1 MKPNTIAIDGP
12 AASGKSTLGKRLAE
26 SLNYLFFDTGVMY
39 RAITWA
45 AIQRGIDLNDG
56 ELLDSLAETVQIDV
70 LPASKDD
77 GRDSDVLVDGEDI
90 TWDIRQPNVDGNVS
104 LVSAYA
110 GVRSAL
116 TKQQRRIGLRG
127 HVVMVGRDIGTV
139 VLPDAD
145 LKIYLIASAEERANR
160 RFIENQTRGE
170 DADYEMI
177 LANVKQRDQIDSTR
191 DIAPL
196 RAAEDAVEIDSDQM
210 TIDQVVEKAIELVD
224 GWANLR

>member
-45 AIQRGIDLNDG
+45 AIQRDIDLNDG

-127 HVVMVGRDIGTV
+127 GVVMVGRDIGTV

-224 GWANLR
+224 GWAN